1 MEYELKL
8 EDNIFQLHYELLSG
22 TYQHDPYE
30 PFIVHD
36 PKRRQ
41 IHKASVKDRVV
52 HQAIV
57 NVIEPFF
64 EKRFIYDSY
73 SCRIGKGTLAAA
85 ERLRYFLTKSS
96 FNNTRTTNALKGDI
110 KKFFA
115 SVDQTILLGLLSK
128 QISCNRTLK
137 LLQKIISSFQVGP
150 YKGIPLGNLT
160 SQLFANVYMH
170 ELDRFVKFQLREK
183 FYLRYCDDFLILHHD
198 RKHLDELI
206 PVIQNFLQI
215 KLRLSI
221 HPNKIFKRTP
231 SQGIDFVGYV
241 LFGRAT
247 VLRNKT
253 VKRMIRKVN
262 QENKTSYL
270 GLCSHAD
277 TYELQKRIKNI
288 L

>member
-128 QISCNRTLK
+128 QISCNRL
-137 LLQKIISSFQVGP
+137 
-150 YKGIPLGNLT
+150 
-160 SQLFANVYMH
+160 
-170 ELDRFVKFQLREK
+170 
-183 FYLRYCDDFLILHHD
+183 
-198 RKHLDELI
+198 
-206 PVIQNFLQI
+206 
-215 KLRLSI
+215 
-221 HPNKIFKRTP
+221 
-231 SQGIDFVGYV
+231 
-241 LFGRAT
+241 
-247 VLRNKT
+247 
-253 VKRMIRKVN
+253 
-262 QENKTSYL
+262 
-270 GLCSHAD
+270 
-277 TYELQKRIKNI
+277 
-288 L
+288 